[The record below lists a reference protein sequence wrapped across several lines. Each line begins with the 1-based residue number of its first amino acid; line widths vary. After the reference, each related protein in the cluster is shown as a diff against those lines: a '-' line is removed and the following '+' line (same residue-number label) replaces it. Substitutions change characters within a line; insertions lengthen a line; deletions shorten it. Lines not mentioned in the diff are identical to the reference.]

1 MTNENGSRYF
11 NDKAIHA
18 RLEQEEAN
26 KIKSRITQ
34 QKHKSINRELTP
46 LELIAI
52 ANDLPLPTIEQKFN
66 RHPYHKKHKKK
77 NGKHR

>member
-1 MTNENGSRYF
+1 MVEEKDCWWGQ
-11 NDKAIHA
+11 KAIHA
-18 RLEQEEAN
+18 RIEQEKAD

-52 ANDLPLPTIEQKFN
+52 ANGLPLPTVEQKFN
-66 RHPYHKKHKKK
+66 KHVYHKKHKKK